1 MKIIYNSEKYKDENV
16 SSAVLYITTTNGRR
30 ESGRRELVEKTSS
43 RREKMAGGPE
53 NGRKLDAQMTA
64 ELLGLV
70 CIYMICETALHSY
83 VT

>member
-1 MKIIYNSEKYKDENV
+1 
-16 SSAVLYITTTNGRR
+16 
-30 ESGRRELVEKTSS
+30 
-43 RREKMAGGPE
+43 MAGGPE